1 MMPVDVSKPNIA
13 RMYDYWLGGKDNYE
27 ADRVAAEAVR
37 AQRPNIAEQALDNKR
52 FQTRAVTYAAGQGVR
67 QFLDIGSGLPT
78 SPVHIIGADPLWLAT
93 HEAAQA
99 VIPDAVVAYV
109 DYDPVAVLHSQ
120 ALLGGGSPQV
130 VAVGGDVRDPDAI
143 LADPGI
149 RAAGFS
155 LAEPACVILACILHF
170 LDAPTA
176 QGVVHRLVRAL
187 APGSCIAISVGYAPG
202 SAGQDFAQTYNAQ
215 DGPRIYAHT
224 RDQITALFDGLELVP
239 PGLVNSATWQ
249 AGRPPSA
256 PGDETS
262 MILAGVGRKV

>member
-1 MMPVDVSKPNIA
+1 MPVDMTKPNIA

-27 ADRVAAEAVR
+27 ADRAAAEAVR
-37 AQRPNIAEQALDNKR
+37 AQRPNIADQALDNKR

-78 SPVHIIGADPLWLAT
+78 SPVRTEGAAPLWLAT
-93 HEAAQA
+93 HEAARA
-99 VIPDAVVAYV
+99 VIADAVVAYV

-130 VAVGGDVRDPDAI
+130 VALAGDMRDPDAI
-143 LADPGI
+143 LADPDL
-149 RAAGFS
+149 RAAGFT

-176 QGVVHRLVRAL
+176 QGVVHSLVRAL
-187 APGSCIAISVGYAPG
+187 APGSHIAISVGYAPG
-202 SAGQDFAQTYNAQ
+202 QAGNEFAQTYNAQ

-224 RDQITALFDGLELVP
+224 WDQIRAMFDGLELVS
-239 PGLVNSATWQ
+239 PGLVNSATWR
-249 AGRPPSA
+249 AERPLDQPA
-256 PGDETS
+256 DDTS
-262 MILAGVGRKV
+262 MILAGVGRKA